1 MQTLTGFTECLNAVK
16 LYLLRVGHECAYRDA
31 RSAAT
36 TSDRRRAARAGSTR
50 FSAPV
55 YIHLSWCSFAFD
67 QIALP
72 VAWPAAFSQNLDG
85 KLSAKREWRRFWR
98 KKRRHERSSCSC
110 REASDANHF
119 QPRWQQTRPPPQLE
133 YIHHSID
140 SEESKYNNRNFLNLI
155 GQQFPKTAQSLNK
168 AVAWRI

>member
-1 MQTLTGFTECLNAVK
+1 MAVHPGKVARTELVKVCVTALATFDAALALPTVQASGTPVALQRLEEFDVRTVVLRSEYETGS
-16 LYLLRVGHECAYRDA
+16 RVL
-31 RSAAT
+31 
-36 TSDRRRAARAGSTR
+36 
-50 FSAPV
+50 SAP
-55 YIHLSWCSFAFD
+55 CGNFGA
-67 QIALP
+67 
-72 VAWPAAFSQNLDG
+72 
-85 KLSAKREWRRFWR
+85 